1 MYEQGTLKP
10 VEAILRRGRGK
21 RENNGGNEPSWV
33 QYMYIWKCNNEI
45 PCITIIY

>member
-21 RENNGGNEPSWV
+21 RENNGGNEPNWCTLYI
-33 QYMYIWKCNNEI
+33 YMEI
-45 PCITIIY
+45 TK